1 MEEKQLS
8 GDANRRK
15 KLDKVWADAYQKSN
29 KRIPQRVERRLK
41 AILYGDIPTFMELP
55 HAKKKE
61 DLQDVDVAF
70 VGLPWEGIKLL
81 DPWTILL
88 YPLLTEKAIG
98 KIESENKLVFIVNRK
113 SSKKQIRW
121 ATEKAF
127 NVKVVNVKTL
137 IDRKGRK
144 KAWIKLSK
152 KYPAAEIATRLGM
165 L

>member
-1 MEEKQLS
+1 MAKEKEEKTL
-8 GDANRRK
+8 
-15 KLDKVWADAYQKSN
+15 
-29 KRIPQRVERRLK
+29 
-41 AILYGDIPTFMELP
+41 
-55 HAKKKE
+55 
-61 DLQDVDVAF
+61 
-70 VGLPWEGIKLL
+70 LL

-113 SSKKQIRW
+113 SNKKQIKW

-127 NVKVVNVKTL
+127 NVKVVNVKIL

-152 KYPAAEIATRLGM
+152 EYPATEIATRLGM